1 MTEKE
6 PGRLSRGKAFHKKM
20 QADWKENAQ
29 GEIESEK
36 TITKPS
42 GRGGRVD
49 IFVCDDGDGLVAV
62 AEVKASDW
70 DKMTDVAVRRN
81 VRRQIKQVWD
91 YIHSQL
97 AEKKDVSPGI
107 IFRKRPEDKGRMLL
121 IEQMFE
127 DEGIPVVWEDESI
140 DERKARA

>member
-1 MTEKE
+1 MTKKE

-20 QADWKENAQ
+20 QADWEKNAQ
-29 GEIESEK
+29 GEIQSEK

-42 GRGGRVD
+42 GHRGRVD
-49 IFVCDDGDGLVAV
+49 IFVHDDGDGLVAV

-70 DKMTDVAVRRN
+70 DKMTDIAVRRN
-81 VRRQIKQVWD
+81 VRRQIKQVWG
-91 YIHSQL
+91 YIDSQL
-97 AEKKDVSPGI
+97 GEKKDVSPGI
-107 IFRKRPEDKGRMLL
+107 IFQNRPKDKGRMLL